1 MIRMVQN
8 KQQHLTFFTCSGNG
22 NNNEKFF
29 IDWYN
34 KLQKKFLRFLR
45 DAITF

>member
-1 MIRMVQN
+1 MVQN
-8 KQQHLTFFTCSGNG
+8 KQQHLTFLTCTSNG
-22 NNNEKFF
+22 NNNENFF

-34 KLQKKFLRFLR
+34 KLQKKILRFLR

>member
-1 MIRMVQN
+1 MVQN
-8 KQQHLTFFTCSGNG
+8 KQQHLTFFTCTGNG
-22 NNNEKFF
+22 NNNEKIF